1 MGLWANA
8 TRAPAAPRG
17 VAGPAA
23 DSDDERM
30 RLFAAITPPPL
41 VLDHVERALDA
52 VGAGSAAGSPLAG
65 RIDSWTADG
74 PGDDPA
80 AEPDDWRLSPLWVA
94 RENLHLTLAFYGDI
108 PEGSV
113 PDLHTALTEVAR
125 DAAPFELELRGAG
138 TFMGRVLW
146 LGVGGRAE
154 RLGALAAACL
164 DASVRPL
171 PEDARPHRPH
181 LTVAR
186 VRRESGKGARG
197 GSRRQEARRGRGT
210 RRGHGRDPDR
220 RDVAMPAAPEP
231 LEALAHA
238 LAVYTGPVWTVE
250 AFRLLESR
258 PGQGAR
264 GGPLYRVVG
273 DYPLAR

>member
-1 MGLWANA
+1 
-8 TRAPAAPRG
+8 
-17 VAGPAA
+17 
-23 DSDDERM
+23 M

-41 VLDHVERALDA
+41 VLDHVERVLDA

-65 RIDSWTADG
+65 RIDSWTAG
-74 PGDDPA
+74 DPA
-80 AEPDDWRLSPLWVA
+80 AAPDDWRLGPLWVA

-108 PEGSV
+108 PEGV
-113 PDLHTALTEVAR
+113 IPDLHTTLTEVAR
-125 DAAPFELELRGAG
+125 NTAPFELELRGAG

-146 LGVGGRAE
+146 LGVGGQAE
-154 RLGALAAACL
+154 RLGALASACL

-197 GSRRQEARRGRGT
+197 GNPRREARRGRGA
-210 RRGHGRDPDR
+210 RSGHRRDPDHR
-220 RDVAMPAAPEP
+220 AASAPAAPEP

-238 LAVYTGPVWTVE
+238 LAVYTGPAWTVE